1 MKGGN
6 MTIVDFLD
14 KHIVLVTTI
23 LMVFLLVVIIVFAYF
38 IPKISLINQIWKDAK
53 EIKDPL
59 LFKKKYKQRLMKHS
73 FIFASSTMDNESG
86 YKDIK
91 KYFDNEK
98 EIVFIPLDT
107 ENFDNIFVKFDII
120 IYKVHDDE
128 FGIPCAKEN
137 PLYKR
142 ISKYCSEQH
151 KSCILVC
158 RPGKQIALSEN
169 TVEFNPVYVTTV
181 QFYSK
186 LRETLYI
193 LLYLT

>member
-1 MKGGN
+1 

-14 KHIVLVTTI
+14 KYIVLVTTI
-23 LMVFLLVVIIVFAYF
+23 LIIFLLVVIIVFVYF
-38 IPKISLINQIWKDAK
+38 LPKITLINQVWKDAK

-59 LFKKKYKQRLMKHS
+59 SNRKIYKQRLMKHS
-73 FIFASSTMDNESG
+73 FLFASSTRDNESG
-86 YKDIK
+86 YKEIK

-98 EIVFIPLDT
+98 EIIFIPLDT
-107 ENFDNIFVKFDII
+107 ENFDDKFDGFDII
-120 IYKVHDDE
+120 IYKVHDNE
-128 FGIPCAKEN
+128 FGIPCPNEN

-151 KSCILVC
+151 KPCILVC

-169 TVEFNPVYVTTV
+169 AVEFNPLYVTTV

>member
-1 MKGGN
+1 

-23 LMVFLLVVIIVFAYF
+23 LVIFLLAVIIVLAYF
-38 IPKISLINQIWKDAK
+38 IPKISLINQIWKEAK

-59 LFKKKYKQRLMKHS
+59 LFRKLYKQRLMKHS
-73 FIFASSTMDNESG
+73 FIFASSTMDNETG

-91 KYFDNEK
+91 KYFGNEK
-98 EIVFIPLDT
+98 EIVFVPLDT
-107 ENFDNIFVKFDII
+107 ENFDSIFDEFDII

-128 FGIPCAKEN
+128 FGIPCTKEN

-142 ISKYCSEQH
+142 ISKYCSEQQ

-158 RPGKQIALSEN
+158 KPGKQIALSEN
-169 TVEFNPVYVTTV
+169 AVEFNPVYVTTV

>member
-1 MKGGN
+1 

-23 LMVFLLVVIIVFAYF
+23 LIIFLLVVIIVFAYF
-38 IPKISLINQIWKDAK
+38 IPKISLINQIWK
-53 EIKDPL
+53 
-59 LFKKKYKQRLMKHS
+59 
-73 FIFASSTMDNESG
+73 ASSTRDNEAG
-86 YKDIK
+86 YKEIK
-91 KYFDNEK
+91 KYFDNEN
-98 EIVFIPLDT
+98 EIIFVPLDS
-107 ENFDNIFVKFDII
+107 ENFDDKFDGFDTI
-120 IYKVHDDE
+120 IYKVHDSE
-128 FGIPCAKEN
+128 FGIPCPSEN

-158 RPGKQIALSEN
+158 RPGKQIALSESE
-169 TVEFNPVYVTTV
+169 VEFNPVYVTTV

>member
-1 MKGGN
+1 

-23 LMVFLLVVIIVFAYF
+23 LIIFLLVVIIVFAYF

-53 EIKDPL
+53 EIRDPL
-59 LFKKKYKQRLMKHS
+59 LYRKMYKQSLMKHS
-73 FIFASSTMDNESG
+73 FLFASSTRDNEAG
-86 YKDIK
+86 YKEIK
-91 KYFDNEK
+91 KYFDNEN
-98 EIVFIPLDT
+98 EIIFVPLDS
-107 ENFDNIFVKFDII
+107 ENFDDKFDGFDTI
-120 IYKVHDDE
+120 IYKVHDSE
-128 FGIPCAKEN
+128 FGIPCQSEN

-158 RPGKQIALSEN
+158 RPGKQIALSESE
-169 TVEFNPVYVTTV
+169 VEFNPVYVTTV

>member
-1 MKGGN
+1 

-14 KHIVLVTTI
+14 KYIVLVTII
-23 LMVFLLVVIIVFAYF
+23 LMIFLLAVIIFFAYF

-59 LFKKKYKQRLMKHS
+59 LFRKFYKRRLMKHS
-73 FIFASSTMDNESG
+73 FLFASSTRDNESG

-91 KYFDNEK
+91 KYFDNDK
-98 EIVFIPLDT
+98 EIKFVPLET
-107 ENFDNIFVKFDII
+107 ENFDDIFDEFDII

-128 FGIPCAKEN
+128 LGIPCASEN

-158 RPGKQIALSEN
+158 KPGRQIALSESA
-169 TVEFNPVYVTTV
+169 VEFNPIYVTTV